1 MGAQPYVAAAVEAK
15 LIQGRGHGMFAPKA
29 HATRAESVSLIVA
42 LLSE

>member
-1 MGAQPYVAAAVEAK
+1 MAAAVEAK